1 MSRFSTIFDGLY
13 RIRIDYSE
21 GGIGHVDVFL
31 IQNNED
37 DEYTM
42 IDAGFQSTSSELLS
56 TIHDEFG
63 DNIRISRLVITHIHY
78 DHYGGVNQVV
88 SRFSSRVMMH
98 QREMEVV
105 NALSRAVSEEG
116 VSWLRLLSVPNM
128 VMDKVLKI
136 ISQERKNIPRPNQ
149 LINGE
154 LSIES
159 ISGTWRI
166 IHTPGHTPGHV
177 CLYNNDNGALISGD
191 HLLPQETSNVPFYPI
206 EGYNPLRDYLAS
218 LTTVKR
224 IKPSIVI
231 PSHGEPFSSAES
243 RIGELYRHHN
253 ERLRQTL
260 AALLSGESKIT
271 EVARQIKWSRGHF
284 DTLSAFDK
292 WLALL
297 ETISHLEFLC
307 WCGVVERKIGENIRY
322 EALAEDFT
330 SVEAKLAELSTS
342 P

>member
-21 GGIGHVDVFL
+21 GGIGHVNVFL
-31 IQNNED
+31 IQNKN

-42 IDAGFQSTSSELLS
+42 VDAGFHSTSRELLS
-56 TIHDEFG
+56 TIHDELG
-63 DNIRISRLVITHIHY
+63 NSIRISRLIITHIHY
-78 DHYGGVNQVV
+78 DHYGGVNQVIA
-88 SRFSSRVMMH
+88 RFSPSVMMH
-98 QREMEVV
+98 RREMEVI

-116 VSWLRLLSVPNM
+116 VSWLRLLGVQDII
-128 VMDKVLKI
+128 MDKVLKI

-149 LINGE
+149 LINEG

-159 ISGTWRI
+159 ISGIWRI

-191 HLLPQETSNVPFYPI
+191 HLLPEETSNVPFYPI
-206 EGYNPLRDYLAS
+206 KGYNPLRDYLAS
-218 LTTVKR
+218 LTMVKR
-224 IKPSIVI
+224 IRPSIVI

-243 RIGELYRHHN
+243 RIGELYHHHN

-260 AALLSGESKIT
+260 EALLSGESKIT

-284 DTLSAFDK
+284 DTLSALDK

-307 WCGVVERKIGENIRY
+307 WCGVVVRKIGDDIHY
-322 EALAEDFT
+322 EVLTGDFT
-330 SVEAKLAELSTS
+330 PVEAKLAELSTS